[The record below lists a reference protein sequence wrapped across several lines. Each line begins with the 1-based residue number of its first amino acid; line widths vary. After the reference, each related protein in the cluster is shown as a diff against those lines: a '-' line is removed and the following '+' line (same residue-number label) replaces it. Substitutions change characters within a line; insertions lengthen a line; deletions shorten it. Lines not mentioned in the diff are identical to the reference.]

1 MNEETTQTVQEPNNE
16 PNPQETVTEQMEN
29 NETVETNSE
38 ENKVTPVLEEKKDL
52 QEGGEEI
59 KENSEET
66 KPEDSKPEDSNS
78 ETKPE
83 NVEGVTS
90 EETKPEDT
98 QPENVEGVTSEETG
112 EDKPT
117 EETQPETETKPEE
130 NGEPTISEEEEKAQK
145 KEAKRVKDKRAA
157 IQEILQT
164 ENTYV
169 KQLGLL
175 ETHFMIPIRESLTKP
190 GSILPPEDYTGIF
203 VDLEM
208 IIRVNDELLSSLK
221 DWFRYMGYLKDEEP
235 VSLFFFFLKNFP
247 RRKILRFDVGFN
259 FLEIDT
265 FSKKL

>member
-16 PNPQETVTEQMEN
+16 TNPQETVTEQTEN

-38 ENKVTPVLEEKKDL
+38 ENKVTPVMEEKKDQ

-59 KENSEET
+59 KENSEEK
-66 KPEDSKPEDSNS
+66 KPESSN
-78 ETKPE
+78 
-83 NVEGVTS
+83 S

-98 QPENVEGVTSEETG
+98 QPENVEGVTSEETI

-130 NGEPTISEEEEKAQK
+130 NGEPTVSEEEEKAQK

-235 VSLFFFFLKNFP
+235 VSLFCFF
-247 RRKILRFDVGFN
+247 
-259 FLEIDT
+259 
-265 FSKKL
+265 